1 MNDTNVRCFPRMGV
15 TRGATLWDELRAQPL
30 SELSKSADGVSV
42 ENAEF
47 YAMASERATD
57 DDLMTLRRAVIA
69 IATQFGFPR
78 QVRKQQQTAF
88 DRAVAAALHE
98 NMRILPAD
106 AACNDVW
113 VFINLRLLPD
123 VVVWRYGSWNGN
135 EHSWHVA
142 YDRIF
147 KISRTTFGR
156 LWWRVELLG
165 VEGAQGLLEDE
176 AVQLVERPR
185 ISGYRPL
192 AIEIAHRHITS
203 TESSQRMELLRD
215 VMKRLTR
222 QLAVVSVFAMHQGQI
237 KELVNDVFVASTE
250 AMSKATQT

>member
-1 MNDTNVRCFPRMGV
+1 MKQNVRCFPRLAVGQ
-15 TRGATLWDELRAQPL
+15 GAASWNKLRTQPL
-30 SELSKSADGVSV
+30 SELSKSADAVSIS
-42 ENAEF
+42 NAEF

-57 DDLMTLRRAVIA
+57 VVLQTLRRAVLNT
-69 IATQFGFPR
+69 ATQFGFPGL
-78 QVRKQQQTAF
+78 VRKQQQTAF
-88 DRAVAAALHE
+88 DRAVAVILHE
-98 NMRILPAD
+98 QMQILPAD

-123 VVVWRYGSWNGN
+123 VVVWRYGTWHDSEQSWQ
-135 EHSWHVA
+135 VA

-147 KISRTTFGR
+147 KINRTTFGR

-165 VEGAQGLLEDE
+165 IEGAQGLLEDE

-185 ISGYRPL
+185 IAGYRPL
-192 AIEIAHRHITS
+192 AIEIAQRHITS

-222 QLAVVSVFAMHQGQI
+222 QLAVVSVFSMHQDQI
-237 KELVNDVFVASTE
+237 KVLVDDVFAASTE
-250 AMSKATQT
+250 AMSRVIST